1 MDRDALAR
9 GARRRQAREALEFE
23 REREAMLIEQ
33 LEDRLAEVEGPRL
46 DEAAF
51 AGMDPA
57 DAQLAR
63 DVLLGAPAEDLSE
76 EDLGEFFADM
86 TDPDEEEDRTEDEI
100 ARLDEELAACRRRQR
115 ALESYLVALGTE
127 PGPG

>member
-57 DAQLAR
+57 DAQLVREA
-63 DVLLGAPAEDLSE
+63 LFGPPAEELTD
-76 EDLGEFFADM
+76 EDFGEYLADVA
-86 TDPDEEEDRTEDEI
+86 DPDDQEDPAEAEAEVTRLEEQ
-100 ARLDEELAACRRRQR
+100 LAACRRRQR
-115 ALESYLVALGTE
+115 ALESYLVALGD
-127 PGPG
+127 

>member
-57 DAQLAR
+57 DAQLVREA
-63 DVLLGAPAEDLSE
+63 LFGPPAEELTDEDFGEYLADVDDPDDE
-76 EDLGEFFADM
+76 EDPAEAEAEVTRL
-86 TDPDEEEDRTEDEI
+86 EEQ
-100 ARLDEELAACRRRQR
+100 LAACRRRQR
-115 ALESYLVALGTE
+115 ALESYLVALGD
-127 PGPG
+127 